1 MNLAWG
7 SDGVTGNALGGVYA
21 SIFRALAMLPR
32 IGLTISLNG
41 KKVGPWRSAGENGFR
56 AGDPTLGKSGRTAL

>member
-41 KKVGPWRSAGENGFR
+41 KK
-56 AGDPTLGKSGRTAL
+56 GRTMAIRRREWF